1 MSKFDSLKKSQ
12 SSKKKFNV
20 NYMEVYLK
28 TKFSDDTD
36 YSYFENENIK
46 RFLELNNK
54 KKINQDLITLWAI
67 LDIRSYIDFNLGN
80 TINLYYVNCSKKV
93 EIKNLPDYYY
103 IPEESRMANLLDIK
117 YIKELVIESIEF
129 ENIYLATF
137 EIMDNKKQYRPYV
150 LIFTKNENNE
160 FIEIRIWI

>member
-12 SSKKKFNV
+12 FSKKKFNV
-20 NYMEVYLK
+20 NYMEIYLK

-93 EIKNLPDYYY
+93 
-103 IPEESRMANLLDIK
+103 
-117 YIKELVIESIEF
+117 
-129 ENIYLATF
+129 
-137 EIMDNKKQYRPYV
+137 
-150 LIFTKNENNE
+150 
-160 FIEIRIWI
+160 